1 MPFLEPKMEFGTIY
15 PVPLKSVWSGEA
27 THFTPWLSQ
36 NLNVLL
42 DPLGLEL
49 QLLETEAGAGDF
61 SADIV
66 AQDISNNS
74 KVVIEN
80 QFGSSDHR
88 HLGQIITYAS
98 SLGASTVV
106 WITETLRPEHK
117 GAIDFLNQNLK
128 ESLRLFALEV
138 RLFRVDDSKPVY
150 QFQVICSPNESGII
164 IDPPEASETKARY
177 RNFFQRLIDELKA
190 KYQFTNAKVSQPQ
203 NWYSFASENS
213 KIFKYSASFAMAG
226 RVRTEVYIDCTDK
239 VKNEA
244 ILDELL
250 QNKEEIE
257 RDFGSE
263 LHWER
268 LEGKRAC
275 RIASYMDGDIDA
287 DTETLEGIRGW
298 MIKQLL
304 TFKRVFPSRFEA
316 VIKGLSI

>member
-1 MPFLEPKMEFGTIY
+1 MEFGTIH

-36 NLNVLL
+36 NLNVLM

-106 WITETLRPEHK
+106 WIAETLRPEHK

-128 ESLRLFALEV
+128 ESLRLYALEV
-138 RLFRVDDSKPVY
+138 KLFKVDDSKPVY
-150 QFQVICSPNESGII
+150 QFQVVCSPSPKIAGVL
-164 IDPPEASETKARY
+164 IDPPEASETKVRY
-177 RNFFQRLIDELKA
+177 RTFFQGLIDELRV
-190 KYQFTNAKVSQPQ
+190 KYQFTNAKAAQPQ
-203 NWYSFASENS
+203 SWYTFSSENS
-213 KIFKYSASFAMAG
+213 KIFKYSASFALG
-226 RVRTEVYIDCTDK
+226 DRVRTEVYIDSEDK
-239 VKNEA
+239 TKNEA
-244 ILDELL
+244 ILDALL
-250 QNKEEIE
+250 GKREEIE
-257 RDFGSE
+257 MEFGSK
-263 LHWER
+263 LQWER

-275 RIASYMDGDIDA
+275 RIASYMDGGIDA
-287 DTETLEGIRGW
+287 ETEKLETIRAW
-298 MIKQLL
+298 MIKQLQ
-304 TFKRVFPSRFEA
+304 TFKRVFPARFEE
-316 VIKGLSI
+316 VIKGLSA